1 MIHTSPRL
9 FIVPDTH
16 LIKFNLLPLLTSK
29 LASPATI
36 DPNQKNRD
44 NPSLLPLLTQPIP
57 GPTDFFP
64 LNLSQLYSHLVV
76 STPLPL
82 LFLRYICPHL
92 HFCLTQSI
100 INSVAE
106 WSNPQIWHSCP
117 VWNPSM
123 APCCLQSK
131 IQTPHYS
138 IIGSPSPATSGYY
151 NLIFITFPIKGL

>member
-1 MIHTSPRL
+1 MIYTSPRL

-36 DPNQKNRD
+36 APNQKNSD

-64 LNLSQLYSHLVV
+64 LNLSQLYSHLVI

-82 LFLRYICPHL
+82 FIISQIHLPPSPFLP
-92 HFCLTQSI
+92 
-100 INSVAE
+100 
-106 WSNPQIWHSCP
+106 
-117 VWNPSM
+117 
-123 APCCLQSK
+123 
-131 IQTPHYS
+131 YS
-138 IIGSPSPATSGYY
+138 IQYEQCSRAI
-151 NLIFITFPIKGL
+151 